1 MPIVAAIDPSPAA
14 RQVLERAIDQ
24 ARKADTA
31 LHVVHVF
38 HPPTAL
44 YSMSGSYVFEE
55 ETLADA
61 ERRTVWEAVDPQLA
75 DVTDVEVIR
84 EDLRGYPVTVICE
97 YAQEVDA
104 DLIVMGRRGRGG
116 FSSLVLGSTSQGVLT
131 HSHCDVMIV
140 KSPADP
146 D

>member
-14 RQVLERAIDQ
+14 RPVLDRAIDQ
-24 ARKADTA
+24 ARKAGTA

-44 YSMSGSYVFEE
+44 YAMSGSYVFEE
-55 ETLADA
+55 ETLEEA
-61 ERRTVWEAVDPQLA
+61 ERRSVWESVGPQLETA
-75 DVTDVEVIR
+75 GDIEVVR
-84 EDLRGYPVTVICE
+84 QDLRGYPVTLICE
-97 YAQEVDA
+97 YAEDVDA

-131 HSHCDVMIV
+131 NSHCDVMIV

-146 D
+146 K

>member
-1 MPIVAAIDPSPAA
+1 MPIVAAIDPSSAA
-14 RQVLERAIDQ
+14 STVLARATDQ
-24 ARKADTA
+24 ARKASTT
-31 LHVVHVF
+31 LHVIHVF

-84 EDLRGYPVTVICE
+84 EDLRGYPATEICD
-97 YAQEVDA
+97 YAQKVDA

-146 D
+146 E